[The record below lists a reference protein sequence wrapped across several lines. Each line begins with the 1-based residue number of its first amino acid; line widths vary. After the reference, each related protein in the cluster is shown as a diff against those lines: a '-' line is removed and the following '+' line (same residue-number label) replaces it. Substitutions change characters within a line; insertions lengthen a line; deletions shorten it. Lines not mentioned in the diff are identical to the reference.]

1 MPSSSASSISSNTTY
16 EALPI
21 LALSASAIISVMLC
35 IIESTVFEVF
45 LLKDDEVNI
54 VPWLG
59 STVLHLMLY

>member
-1 MPSSSASSISSNTTY
+1 MRV
-16 EALPI
+16 ALAVIPI
-21 LALSASAIISVMLC
+21 LPVLPVVALSASAIISVMLC

-59 STVLHLMLY
+59 STGLHLMLY